1 MNRSKK
7 VFSVLA
13 GSLLFLSPL
22 TVNASALNKSAEVF
36 SKINIH
42 EEIKEKSILEGFPKM
57 IVFLTSKD
65 LREIDKTIKEIRKLR
80 SQVERKLRSGAD
92 LDKGMPQEI
101 IKREM
106 SKLKRV
112 VGKYDRR
119 LGHPLID
126 IMFKEMQSLDRSVKK
141 MIRESEKLK
150 KVKKVKKVKKA
161 GLNADCVA
169 FNDPLLKPWFKKYR
183 NFNSSEISVIIKKIN
198 KCSTSK

>member
-1 MNRSKK
+1 MNRFKK

-22 TVNASALNKSAEVF
+22 TVNASALNKSAEGF
-36 SKINIH
+36 SKINIY

-65 LREIDKTIKEIRKLR
+65 LREIDKIIKEIRKLR

-119 LGHPLID
+119 WGHPLID
-126 IMFKEMQSLDRSVKK
+126 IMFKEMQSLDRSVKEI
-141 MIRESEKLK
+141 IRESEKL
-150 KVKKVKKVKKA
+150 KKVKKVKKA

>member
-22 TVNASALNKSAEVF
+22 TVNASALNKSAEGF
-36 SKINIH
+36 SKINIY
-42 EEIKEKSILEGFPKM
+42 EEIKEKSILEGLPKM
-57 IVFLTSKD
+57 IVFLSS
-65 LREIDKTIKEIRKLR
+65 REIVEIDKTIKAIRKLR

-119 LGHPLID
+119 WGHPLID
-126 IMFKEMQSLDRSVKK
+126 IMFKEMQSLDRSVKE
-141 MIRESEKLK
+141 MIRESEKL
-150 KVKKVKKVKKA
+150 KKVKKVKKA

-169 FNDPLLKPWFKKYR
+169 FNDPLLKPWFKKYK

>member
-13 GSLLFLSPL
+13 GSLLFLSPS
-22 TVNASALNKSAEVF
+22 TVNASALNKSAEGF

-42 EEIKEKSILEGFPKM
+42 EEIKEKSILEGLPKM
-57 IVFLTSKD
+57 IVFLSGREIK
-65 LREIDKTIKEIRKLR
+65 EIDKTIKAIRKLR

-92 LDKGMPQEI
+92 FDKGMPNNTI
-101 IKREM
+101 LVEM
-106 SKLKRV
+106 RKLKRV
-112 VGKYDRR
+112 VGKFDARR
-119 LGHPLID
+119 MGYHPLMD
-126 IMFKEMQSLDRSVKK
+126 RMFVEMKSLDSSVKK
-141 MIRESEKLK
+141 MIRESEKL
-150 KVKKVKKVKKA
+150 KKVKKVKKA

-169 FNDPLLKPWFKKYR
+169 FNDPLLKPWFKKYK